1 MNLKTTELQ
10 KALESSI
17 TSCQPSE
24 YWKNHMV
31 RQIVKGEE
39 MSKRTKLS
47 TGVVLVAVL
56 MLISAVA
63 LAVGI
68 LVNDYYAKVAEMD
81 SSGAL
86 GRWNLEDKITFVRT
100 MQECGFEIDHDLYQ
114 TAINESASN
123 SQREEA
129 ADRIVDATY
138 GALIRQQQGYFFS
151 VPEDSIG
158 VAPDPIIV
166 FQERYFAE
174 HPEKIDDTPEGR
186 KTLLA
191 YTDALGYYLRDIYNP
206 FYMQERE
213 GQGEMPEKTEI
224 TEETAIEYLRGYMTE
239 VLGWDPEEVNSMT
252 PDVQWDE
259 QYKLWVVSGEVSEAS
274 MEKVTD
280 RRKGIEPTLEGILVK
295 KTENGYRATLL
306 VDEKGNQ
313 SFETLDKNEFVEMHR
328 DDVTPVVKIESPEA
342 MSIVKQ
348 AIQEKYQLTGTEM
361 DELFCDAI
369 PIGLGEEDGMLYR
382 MQFHTHYQL
391 NQEMKYGAVINLGT
405 GNLEAVY
412 NYDIEQ
418 WPKELQILAFGAEM
432 ESRHGWYIHWDS
444 ESKLKLAGMLH
455 EMQMLPDHEYWN
467 SENPAEG
474 KTNAFVAEAFGLAGY
489 PSAVNEA
496 VMVHAM
502 LGDPEAWDM
511 ETQCLTNYLWEKYH
525 IHSDYSADL
534 LEAGTEEIDQ
544 ETAAQKVISAVCDAW
559 KMPEGSLNDWTC
571 TVQLVQAPATLEHES
586 MACYRV
592 FLTRPDSELGQ
603 DTFGGRDNFNYRI
616 QLDGTIMDSTM
627 VSEWYSPEEDVL
639 RWSKTDK

>member
-1 MNLKTTELQ
+1 MKATELQ

-17 TSCQPSE
+17 TSCQPSD

-47 TGVVLVAVL
+47 TGIILVAVL
-56 MLISAVA
+56 MLLSAVA

-81 SSGAL
+81 ASGAL

-100 MQECGFEIDHDLYQ
+100 MQECGFEIDPELYQ
-114 TAINESASN
+114 TAMNEN
-123 SQREEA
+123 VPESQREEA
-129 ADRIVDATY
+129 ANRIVDATY
-138 GALIRQQQGYFFS
+138 GALIRQQQGYYIS
-151 VPEDSIG
+151 EPEDSFG
-158 VAPDPIIV
+158 VAPDPVIV

-186 KTLLA
+186 KALLA

-206 FYMQERE
+206 FYIQEYE

-224 TEETAIEYLRGYMTE
+224 TEDTAVEYLRGYMTE
-239 VLGWDPEEVNSMT
+239 VLGWDPEAVNSMT
-252 PDVQWDE
+252 PNVQWDE
-259 QYKLWVVSGEVSEAS
+259 QYRLWVVSGEVSAAS
-274 MEKVTD
+274 MDKVTD
-280 RRKGIEPTLEGILVK
+280 RRKGIEPTLEGILVE
-295 KTENGYRATLL
+295 KTETGYRATLL

-313 SFETLDKNEFVEMHR
+313 SFQTLDKEEFVTMHR
-328 DDVTPVVKIESPEA
+328 NDMTPVVKFESPEA

-348 AIQEKYQLTGTEM
+348 AIQEKYHLAETEM
-361 DELFCDAI
+361 NEFFCDAI

-382 MQFHTHYQL
+382 MQFHTHYQMS
-391 NQEMKYGAVINLGT
+391 QEMKYGAVINLGT
-405 GNLEAVY
+405 GKVEAVY
-412 NYDIEQ
+412 SYNPEQ
-418 WPKELQILAFGAEM
+418 WPKKLQILAFGAEM
-432 ESRHGWYIHWDS
+432 ESKHGWYIHWDPA
-444 ESKLKLAGMLH
+444 SKLKLAGMLR

-467 SENPAEG
+467 SENPTEG
-474 KTNAFVAEAFGLAGY
+474 QTNAFVAEAFGIAGY

-496 VMVHAM
+496 VMVHTL
-502 LGDPEAWDM
+502 LGDPDAWDM

-525 IHSDYSADL
+525 IHSDYTAEL
-534 LEAGTEEIDQ
+534 FEKGTEEIDQ
-544 ETAAQKVISAVCDAW
+544 ETAAQKVISAVCKAW
-559 KMPEGSLNDWTC
+559 NMPEGSLNDWDC

-603 DTFGGRDNFNYRI
+603 DTFGRRDNFNYRI

>member
-1 MNLKTTELQ
+1 MKATELQ

-31 RQIVKGEE
+31 RQIMKGEE

-47 TGVVLVAVL
+47 TGIILVAVL
-56 MLISAVA
+56 MLLSAVA

-81 SSGAL
+81 ASGAL

-100 MQECGFEIDHDLYQ
+100 MQECGFEIDPELYQ
-114 TAINESASN
+114 TAMNEN
-123 SQREEA
+123 VPESQREEA
-129 ADRIVDATY
+129 ANRIVDATY
-138 GALIRQQQGYFFS
+138 GALIRQQQGYYIS
-151 VPEDSIG
+151 EPEDSFG
-158 VAPDPIIV
+158 VAPDPVIV

-174 HPEKIDDTPEGR
+174 HLEKIDDTPEGR
-186 KTLLA
+186 KALLA

-206 FYMQERE
+206 FYIQEHE

-224 TEETAIEYLRGYMTE
+224 TEDTAVEYLRGYMTE
-239 VLGWDPEEVNSMT
+239 VLGWDPEAVNSMT
-252 PDVQWDE
+252 PNVQWDE
-259 QYKLWVVSGEVSEAS
+259 QYRLWVVSGEVSAAS
-274 MEKVTD
+274 MDKVTD
-280 RRKGIEPTLEGILVK
+280 RRKGIEPTLEGILVE
-295 KTENGYRATLL
+295 KTETGYRATLL

-313 SFETLDKNEFVEMHR
+313 SFQTLDKEEFVTMHR
-328 DDVTPVVKIESPEA
+328 NDMTPVVKFESPEA

-348 AIQEKYQLTGTEM
+348 AIHEKYHITQAEM

-369 PIGLGEEDGMLYR
+369 PIGLGEEDGLLYR
-382 MQFHTHYQL
+382 MQFHTHFQM

-405 GNLEAVY
+405 GKLEAVCS
-412 NYDIEQ
+412 YDIEQ

-432 ESRHGWYIHWDS
+432 ESKHGWYIHWDPA
-444 ESKLKLAGMLH
+444 SKLKLAGMLR

-467 SENPAEG
+467 SENPTEG
-474 KTNAFVAEAFGLAGY
+474 QTNAFVAEAFGIAGY

-496 VMVHAM
+496 VMVHTL
-502 LGDPEAWDM
+502 LGDPDAWDM

-525 IHSDYSADL
+525 IHSDFTAEL
-534 LEAGTEEIDQ
+534 FEKGTEEIDQ
-544 ETAAQKVISAVCDAW
+544 ETAAQKVISAVCKAW
-559 KMPEGSLNDWTC
+559 NMPEGSLNDWDC

-603 DTFGGRDNFNYRI
+603 DTFGRRDNFNYRI

>member
-1 MNLKTTELQ
+1 MKTMELQ
-10 KALESSI
+10 KALDSSI
-17 TSCQPSE
+17 TSCQPSD
-24 YWKNHMV
+24 YWKSHMV

-47 TGVVLVAVL
+47 TGVILVAIL

-81 SSGAL
+81 ASGAL
-86 GRWNLEDKITFVRT
+86 GRWNLDDKITFVRT
-100 MQECGFEIDHDLYQ
+100 MKECGFEIDLESYQ
-114 TAINESASN
+114 TAMNESLPDA
-123 SQREEA
+123 QREEA

-138 GALIRQQQGYFFS
+138 GALIRQQQGYYIS
-151 VPEDSIG
+151 EPEDSFG
-158 VAPDPIIV
+158 VAPDPIVV

-186 KTLLA
+186 EALQA

-206 FYMQERE
+206 FYTQEHE
-213 GQGEMPEKTEI
+213 GQGEIPEKTEI

-259 QYKLWVVSGEVSEAS
+259 EYRLWVVSGEVSEAS
-274 MEKVTD
+274 MERVTD
-280 RRKGIEPTLEGILVK
+280 LRKGIEPTLEGILIE
-295 KTENGYRATLL
+295 KTDTGYRATLL

-313 SFETLDKNEFVEMHR
+313 SFETLDKEEFVTMHM
-328 DDVTPVVKIESPEA
+328 DDVTPSIKVDSLEA

-348 AIQEKYQLTGTEM
+348 AIQEKYHVTQAEM

-369 PIGLGEEDGMLYR
+369 PIGLGEEDGLLYR
-382 MQFHTHYQL
+382 MQFHTHYQM

-405 GNLEAVY
+405 GKLEAVY
-412 NYDIEQ
+412 SYDIEQ

-432 ESRHGWYIHWDS
+432 ESKHGWYIHWDPA
-444 ESKLKLAGMLH
+444 SKLKLAGMLR

-467 SENPAEG
+467 SENPTEG
-474 KTNAFVAEAFGLAGY
+474 QTNAFVAEAFGIAGY

-496 VMVHAM
+496 VMVHAL
-502 LGDPEAWDM
+502 LGDPDAWDM

-534 LEAGTEEIDQ
+534 LETGTEEIDQ

-571 TVQLVQAPATLEHES
+571 TVQLVQAPASPEHES
-586 MACYRV
+586 MVCYRV

-603 DTFGGRDNFNYRI
+603 DTFGGKDNFNYRVS
-616 QLDGTIMDSTM
+616 LDGKLLDS
-627 VSEWYSPEEDVL
+627 SINPLWLSPTEDAE
-639 RWSKTDK
+639 RWKQ